1 VTTDAFVE
9 QMSLVA
15 KGSAY
20 PATSFED
27 FGRAKLIIPSE
38 DLLLRFDQI
47 CLSIFLEKENLLQQN
62 QILCS
67 CRDLLLPRL
76 ISGKLS
82 VENLDLPSN
91 EKPAP
96 VSSALPQQEL
106 AHA

>member
-1 VTTDAFVE
+1 
-9 QMSLVA
+9 MSLVA

-27 FGRAKLIIPSE
+27 FERAKLIIPTE
-38 DLLLRFDQI
+38 EQLKWFDEV
-47 CLSIFLEKENLLQQN
+47 CLPMLKEKENLLQQN
-62 QILCS
+62 QVLCS
-67 CRDLLLPRL
+67 GRDLLLPRL

-82 VENLDLPSN
+82 VENLELPSN
-91 EKPAP
+91 EKLAS